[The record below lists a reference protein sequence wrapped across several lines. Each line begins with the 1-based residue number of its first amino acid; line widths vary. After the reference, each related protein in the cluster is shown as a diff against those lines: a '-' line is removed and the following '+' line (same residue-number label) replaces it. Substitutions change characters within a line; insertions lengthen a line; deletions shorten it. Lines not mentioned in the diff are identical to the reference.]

1 VLRAPEAT
9 TRVAALIGDPVA
21 HSVSPAM
28 HNAAFDALGVDWV
41 YTAFR
46 VAPGDAAAAVA
57 AVRALGLA
65 GLSVT
70 MPHKR
75 AVALAVDSLG
85 AVAGRLGVANTVAW
99 SRARPGELV
108 GESTDGPGFLE
119 ALHDEGFSVEG
130 RNVVVLGSGG
140 AARAV
145 TDAASEAGA
154 GSVTVVGR
162 DPARSASC
170 AALGGS
176 VAKSLVADD
185 EAALEEALKAGD
197 LVVNATSVGMSD
209 PHLVPMDLP
218 SGWFRSG
225 QLVMDLIYHP
235 ATTQLMRVAEAGG
248 ASAVN
253 GLSMLVHQARRQVEC
268 WTGLIPPVEV
278 MRDAAEA
285 AISRRNSETM

>member
-1 VLRAPEAT
+1 MLRAPGPT
-9 TRVAALIGDPVA
+9 TRVAALIGDPVS
-21 HSVSPAM
+21 HSLSPAM
-28 HNAAFDALGVDWV
+28 HNAAFEALGVDWV

-57 AVRALGLA
+57 AVRSLGLA

-75 AVALAVDSLG
+75 DVALAVDSLG

-99 SRARPGELV
+99 SRQRPGELV

-119 ALHDEGFSVEG
+119 ALREEGFSVEG
-130 RNVVVLGSGG
+130 RAAVVLGSGG

-145 TDAASEAGA
+145 TDAMAGAGA

-162 DPARSASC
+162 DPARTASC

-176 VAKSLVADD
+176 VAKVVVAGNS
-185 EAALEEALKAGD
+185 AALRQALEASE

-218 SGWFRSG
+218 SGWFRAG
-225 QLVMDLIYHP
+225 QLVMDLIYQP
-235 ATTQLMRVAEAGG
+235 AATPLMRVAHAGG
-248 ASAVN
+248 ARAVN
-253 GLSMLVHQARRQVEC
+253 GLSMLVHQARRQVQC
-268 WTGLIPPVEV
+268 WTGLLPPVEV
-278 MRDAAEA
+278 MRVAAEA
-285 AISRRNSETM
+285 AMSCRNSETM